1 MRVGGDRSRVALRKE
16 QEMEVEISATGNVVT
31 KSRFKIRRRNSN
43 ERIDIQEEFSKEGKQ
58 LLLSHIWAVMI
69 VCH

>member
-1 MRVGGDRSRVALRKE
+1 
-16 QEMEVEISATGNVVT
+16 MEVEISATANVVT

-58 LLLSHIWAVMI
+58 LLLSYIWAVMI